1 MGYELQLVDQLEVS
15 VSNCGIS
22 SLVFAICFFLLL
34 KLCPCFAQYQ
44 THALYNTYF

>member
-34 KLCPCFAQYQ
+34 KLCPFFAKYQ
-44 THALYNTYF
+44 THALYNTCF